1 MPRRILRGTSHHL
14 TNPANLLVEEL
25 PKGVTVSIRLGRR
38 DDHSNVLSRDFR
50 LQDDQQKRCA
60 RLVLEEADVA
70 TMRIDRLYAVPADVT
85 ATTQRVGRGL
95 EASFEHHLVDRPVD
109 CFFADDER
117 LHACE
122 QHDLLDE
129 IIDGPREDLVF
140 IELLD
145 PCDRLPDKAGKEL
158 IQRSPLEE
166 HRHATE
172 W

>member
-1 MPRRILRGTSHHL
+1 MPRRVLRGTSRHL
-14 TNPANLLVEEL
+14 TNPANLLVEEM
-25 PKGVTVSIRLGRR
+25 PKGVTVSIRMGRL
-38 DDHSNVLSRDFR
+38 DGHSNILSRDCR
-50 LQDDQQKRCA
+50 LKSDHQMRA

-70 TMRIDRLYAVPADVT
+70 AMRVDRLYSVPADVT
-85 ATTQRVGRGL
+85 ATSQWVRRGL

-109 CFFADDER
+109 CLFADDER

-145 PCDRLPDKAGKEL
+145 PGDRLPDKAGKEL
-158 IQRSPLEE
+158 IQWSPLEE
-166 HRHATE
+166 HQHATE
-172 W
+172 C